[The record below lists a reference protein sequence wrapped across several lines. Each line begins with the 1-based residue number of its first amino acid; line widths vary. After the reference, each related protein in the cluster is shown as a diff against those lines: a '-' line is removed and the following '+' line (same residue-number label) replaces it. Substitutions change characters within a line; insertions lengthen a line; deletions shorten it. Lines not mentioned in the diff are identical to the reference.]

1 MLPAFARGFLEGV
14 VAAASDLL
22 APPRCAA
29 CGGDT
34 GRRAALCPACAQST
48 ERNPSPFTALQG
60 ERVFAPY
67 LYGGALQ
74 QAIVRFKYGGA
85 PHLGLALGD
94 LLAGALVAALSSDPT
109 WPSDGRVAVVPVPI
123 HPRRLV
129 QRGYNSPAL
138 LGARVADALGAD
150 LVTDWLSRTQEG
162 TPQAGK
168 GRAARLRDVQHAF
181 ALTPAAEARVVATRV
196 VLVDDVVT
204 TGATLHACAAA
215 LRKGGARVVRP
226 AALCCAPAENFPPGT
241 QDGV

>member
-14 VAAASDLL
+14 VTAASDLL
-22 APPRCAA
+22 APARCAA
-29 CGGDT
+29 CDAET
-34 GRRAALCPACAQST
+34 GRRAVLCPSCAETS

-67 LYGGALQ
+67 LYGGALR
-74 QAIVRFKYGGA
+74 QAVVRFKYGGA
-85 PHLGLALGD
+85 PHLGRPLGD
-94 LLAGALVAALSSDPT
+94 LLAGALATSLANDAT
-109 WPSDGRVAVVPVPI
+109 WRPDSPIVVVPVPI

-138 LGARVADALGAD
+138 LGARVAEALGAE
-150 LVTDWLSRTQEG
+150 LVTHWLSRTVEG
-162 TPQAGK
+162 SPQAGK

-181 ALTPAAEARVVATRV
+181 ALAPSARPRASATRLI
-196 VLVDDVVT
+196 LVDDVAT

-215 LRKGGARVVRP
+215 LRAGGARVVRP
-226 AALCCAPAENFPPGT
+226 VALCCAPAENFPPGT

>member
-14 VAAASDLL
+14 VAVASDFL

-29 CGGDT
+29 CNGDA
-34 GRRAALCPACAQST
+34 GRRAVLCSQCAQTT
-48 ERNPSPFTALQG
+48 ERNPSPFIVLQG
-60 ERVFAPY
+60 EQVFAPY

-85 PHLGLALGD
+85 PHLGRPLGD
-94 LLAGALVAALSSDPT
+94 LLAGALVTALADDPS
-109 WPSDGRVAVVPVPI
+109 WGLDAPIAVVPVPI

-138 LGARVADALGAD
+138 LGARVAQAVGGA
-150 LVTDWLSRTQEG
+150 LVTDCLSRPLDTA
-162 TPQAGK
+162 PQAGK

-181 ALTPAAEARVVATRV
+181 AGASLRLIATRV
-196 VLVDDVVT
+196 LLVDDVVT

-226 AALCCAPAENFPPGT
+226 VALCCALAENFPPGP